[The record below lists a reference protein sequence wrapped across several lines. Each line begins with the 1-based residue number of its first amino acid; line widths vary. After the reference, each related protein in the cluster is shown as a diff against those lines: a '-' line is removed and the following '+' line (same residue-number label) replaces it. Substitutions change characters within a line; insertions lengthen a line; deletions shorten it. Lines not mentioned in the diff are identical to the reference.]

1 MTTAL
6 IEARMKKLSML
17 SRTALAVQL
26 AIAQQA
32 SAQTPTWS
40 DDVACIVYSHCATCH
55 HDGGP
60 AHFSLMSYADGY
72 WWRNEMRDATQAR
85 LMPPWPADEEYRPL
99 AHERLLT
106 QEEIDIIAAW
116 VDGGAPE
123 GNAQNAPAPPV
134 YSNEAVITNPDITAI
149 MDDYAI
155 PSSTADLYRCF
166 VLNINNPSDSW
177 ITGLEV
183 VPGNREMVHH
193 VLVFQDASG
202 QAQILDAQDPAP
214 GYTSFGGIGVAG
226 ADLIGV
232 WVPGS
237 EPFYTPS
244 GMGIKLHA
252 NADIVMQ
259 VHYPATTDV
268 EIDSTRVNIELGTAP
283 FMRELAIDAI
293 LHHDNMT
300 NGPLVILPDQV
311 RTFNQQYTVPV
322 NATITA
328 IGPHGHLIC
337 RSLKSWAVKPGGE
350 LVPLIDIPQWD
361 FRWQDIYAF
370 RNPIYLPAGTVIH
383 SEGVYDN
390 TSTNPSNPSD
400 PPQLVTAGEATTDE
414 MFLFFFAWTLG
425 LPGDESIVIDDG
437 AHVEHHLGC
446 ETSFSV
452 GLSEPVATP
461 LRIMPNPAT
470 EGITISGA
478 SESSARIIDATG
490 RVVRIASLTMQETS
504 VDLAALRRGPYVVE
518 LLHRDGTIQRATVVL
533 E

>member
-1 MTTAL
+1 
-6 IEARMKKLSML
+6 MKKPYSICLM
-17 SRTALAVQL
+17 
-26 AIAQQA
+26 AIAIQIAMPQQV

-40 DDVACIVYSHCATCH
+40 DDVACIVYSHCAPCH

-106 QEEIDIIAAW
+106 QDEIDIIAAW
-116 VDGGAPE
+116 VDGNAPE
-123 GNAQNAPAPPV
+123 GNAQSAPAPPV
-134 YSNEAVITNPDITAI
+134 FSNEPVISNPDITAI
-149 MDDYAI
+149 MDEYAI

-177 ITGLEV
+177 ITALEV

-237 EPFYTPS
+237 EPFYTPP
-244 GMGIKLHA
+244 GMGIKLLA
-252 NADIVMQ
+252 NADIVIQ

-293 LHHDNMT
+293 LNHDNMT
-300 NGPLVILPDQV
+300 NGPLVIPANQV
-311 RTFNQQYTVPV
+311 LTFNQQYTVPV

-370 RNPIYLPAGTVIH
+370 RNPIYLPAGTVLH

-390 TSTNPSNPSD
+390 TSANPSNPSS

-425 LPGDESIVIDDG
+425 LPSDESIVIDNG
-437 AHVEHHLGC
+437 AHAAHHLDC

-452 GLSEPVATP
+452 GVEDVSAVPI
-461 LRIMPNPAT
+461 RIMPNPAA
-470 EGITISGA
+470 ERITISGA
-478 SESSARIIDATG
+478 AGSAMRMFDAAG
-490 RVVRIASLTMQETS
+490 RVVHTASITMEEAS
-504 VDLAALRRGPYVVE
+504 IDVAALRRGAYIVE
-518 LLHRDGTIQRATVVL
+518 LLHRDGLKQRATVVL